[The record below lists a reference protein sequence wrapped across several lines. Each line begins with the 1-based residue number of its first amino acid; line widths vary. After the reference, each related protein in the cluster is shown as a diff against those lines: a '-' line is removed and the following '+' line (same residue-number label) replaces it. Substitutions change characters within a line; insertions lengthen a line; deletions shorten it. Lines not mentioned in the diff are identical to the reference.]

1 MTGCQLR
8 LFLSPA
14 CWYKKIPK
22 ANRSPKSVSS
32 QRVPEGKTELSV
44 VSYNVWFDHLMQQE
58 RMIAI
63 GKLIQEISP
72 DLIALQEVTPQIN
85 YYLLSQEW
93 YVG

>member
-1 MTGCQLR
+1 M
-8 LFLSPA
+8 
-14 CWYKKIPK
+14 
-22 ANRSPKSVSS
+22 
-32 QRVPEGKTELSV
+32 
-44 VSYNVWFDHLMQQE
+44 WFDHLMQQE